1 MKSSVHLLSC
11 SKRQLLKVA
20 ALGTLGI
27 SSHSK
32 SANETDFTF
41 VLIGDTPYTTLDEL
55 SAAKVIQEA
64 SPGASFMIHVGDIKN
79 GVAPCTDELLT
90 RRIKFLDASPIPLI
104 YLPGDNEWVDCRFT
118 EEAPFD
124 PSNRLQFIR
133 KLAFGTSKSLGVK
146 KIDTQFQT
154 EFPEHRQWSQGGVQ
168 FITLNVAGSYNGVG
182 ILPQTAIDARMQAV
196 KTWLELGV
204 NQAIQNKQ
212 RGLVV
217 ALHANIGVNRSGFYN
232 LRGKGVAAFGDFR
245 QMLLDQF
252 KRWDKPCLLLHG
264 DSHTFAN
271 DKPSEALPLLQR
283 VESFGFPFTSSWAR
297 ISVVHQNPAL
307 FVVSANH
314 L

>member
-1 MKSSVHLLSC
+1 LKPQANTPSR

-20 ALGTLGI
+20 ALSTLGV

-41 VLIGDTPYTTLDEL
+41 ALIGDTPYTALDEL
-55 SAAKVIQEA
+55 SAARVIQEA
-64 SPGASFMIHVGDIKN
+64 SLGASFMIHVGDIKN

-90 RRIKFLDASPIPLI
+90 RRIKFLDSSPIPLI
-104 YLPGDNEWVDCRFT
+104 YLPGDNEWVDCRFSD
-118 EEAPFD
+118 EAPFD
-124 PSNRLQFIR
+124 PMNRLQFVR

-146 KIDTQFQT
+146 KIDTQFQA
-154 EFPEHRQWSQGGVQ
+154 EFPEHRQWNYGGVQ
-168 FITLNVAGSYNGVG
+168 FISLNVAGSYNGVG
-182 ILPQTAIDARMQAV
+182 ILPQMAIDARMQAV
-196 KTWLELGV
+196 RAWLTLGI
-204 NQAIQNKQ
+204 NQAIQSKQ
-212 RGLVV
+212 RGLAV
-217 ALHANIGVNRSGFYN
+217 ALHANIGIDRSGFYN
-232 LRGKGVAAFGDFR
+232 LRGKGAAAFGDFR
-245 QMLLDQF
+245 QFLLDQF
-252 KRWDKPCLLLHG
+252 KRWGKPCLLLHG

-271 DKPSEALPLLQR
+271 DKPSQALPLLQR